1 MRVALGAFRVS
12 PTDERS
18 GNEPSDHKT
27 SLEDTVDRLDAKAA
41 EEFESDARETPKRGS
56 PDEPPD

>member
-1 MRVALGAFRVS
+1 MK
-12 PTDERS
+12 ER
-18 GNEPSDHKT
+18 GNEPADHKT

-41 EEFESDARETPKRGS
+41 EEFESDTSETPKRGS